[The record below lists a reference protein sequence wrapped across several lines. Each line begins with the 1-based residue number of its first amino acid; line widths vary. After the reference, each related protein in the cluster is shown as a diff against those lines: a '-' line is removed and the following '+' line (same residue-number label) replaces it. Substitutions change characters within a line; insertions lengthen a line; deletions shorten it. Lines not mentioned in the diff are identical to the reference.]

1 MLIFLSIVGVLLVIA
16 LMIIAFA
23 LRPRDTLQQ
32 QLAYNQVNL
41 ALTESRLAELAVEQ
55 QQALLSVSGRRTA
68 EREIKLALAHDL
80 DDATKPSQVT
90 HKGWVIGALLLAG
103 SVVISSYIYLQQIPQ
118 LSHWQSAMKQ
128 LPSLGKRVVMDAD
141 PTITRENLLDFA
153 LGLRTRLSQ
162 NPDDAIGWLL
172 LGRVNVA
179 LNNLTQAL
187 AAYEKSLAIDSTH
200 RGTTISY
207 SQGLL
212 MTRDTKNSLRAYQL
226 LNQQLRIN
234 PKTNDFDLL
243 SLLAVAAQA
252 AEKPDVALSVWQR
265 LSGDLSVDDPRSASV
280 QQQIAQ
286 LIQDQTG
293 FKVEVSLAPDVTM
306 PESGYL
312 FVFAKSV
319 ETGNIPLAVHKQR
332 LTTLP
337 VVVNLTVKNAMMEQ
351 FSLVEGKVVNLYA
364 RLSQDDKID
373 LEQGDLEGQTDGLTV
388 TSSLTGVNLVIER
401 IVK

>member
-1 MLIFLSIVGVLLVIA
+1 MLVFFSTLGVLLVVV
-16 LMIIAFA
+16 LLIIAFA
-23 LRPRDTLQQ
+23 LRPRNALQQ
-32 QLAYNQVNL
+32 QLEYNQVNL
-41 ALTESRLAELAVEQ
+41 ALTESRLTELAVEQ
-55 QQALLSVSGRRTA
+55 QQALLSPSGRRTA

-80 DDATKPSQVT
+80 DDTIPTSRAM
-90 HKGWVIGALLLAG
+90 HKGWFIGALLLAL
-103 SVVISSYIYLQQIPQ
+103 SVVVSSYLYMQQIPQ
-118 LSHWQSAMKQ
+118 LNRWQHALEQ
-128 LPSLGKRVVMDAD
+128 LPSLGKRVVMQAD

-162 NPDDAIGWLL
+162 DPDDAIGWLL

-187 AAYEKSLAIDSTH
+187 AAYQKSLAIDSTH
-200 RGTTISY
+200 RGASISY

-212 MTRDTKNSLRAYQL
+212 MTGDKQNSLRAYQL
-226 LNQQLRIN
+226 LEQQLKLTPRT
-234 PKTNDFDLL
+234 KDFDLL

-252 AEKPDVALSVWQR
+252 VEKTDVALSVWQR
-265 LSGDLSVDDPRSASV
+265 LSSDLSVNDPRRASV

-293 FKVEVSLAPDVTM
+293 FKVEVSLAPDLIM
-306 PESGYL
+306 PQSGYL

-332 LTTLP
+332 LTALP

-373 LEQGDLEGQTDGLTV
+373 IEQGDLEGQTDGMTV
-388 TSSLTGVNLVIER
+388 TSSLTDVNLVIER
-401 IVK
+401 VVK